1 MQINLKNLIA
11 IDKFASREATRYYL
25 NGVFVHTEGGWVYA
39 VATDGHRMV
48 IHRFPNVDAVDW
60 SFIIPSSYLGTV
72 KFGAREDGLS
82 DVTFDGRQI
91 QFQHGGTRALVP
103 AVDGTFPDYKR
114 IRPADGVTASPGVF
128 DGQHCADF
136 DKLAKVFKTSAI
148 ISPRAKD
155 PALVT
160 FIGRDDLY
168 GLLMP
173 KRVGKTGEDFKFPDR
188 APF

>member
-25 NGVFVHTEGGWVYA
+25 NGVFVHTEGEWVYA

-48 IHRFPNVDAVDW
+48 VHRFPNVDAVDW

-72 KFGAREDGLS
+72 KFGAREDGVS

-91 QFQHGGTRALVP
+91 QFQHGGTRAQVP
-103 AVDGTFPDYKR
+103 AVDGTFPNYR
-114 IRPADGVTASPGVF
+114 HVRPVDDGEIAPAQF
-128 DGQHCADF
+128 NGQYCADF
-136 DKLAKVFKTSAI
+136 DKLAKAFGSTAVIT
-148 ISPRAKD
+148 PRGLN

-160 FIGRDDLY
+160 FVGRDDLY
-168 GLLMP
+168 GALMP
-173 KRVGKTGEDFKFPDR
+173 LRTENSPFASR